1 MLAHKGA
8 AVKLTSPSDLM
19 VYNKLIEYKSKIHS
33 CQEKAYKLQIQTNT
47 WGVLVIEKIYYGN
60 ALP

>member
-1 MLAHKGA
+1 MLARKGA

-47 WGVLVIEKIYYGN
+47 WGI
-60 ALP
+60 

>member
-1 MLAHKGA
+1 MLARKGA

-47 WGVLVIEKIYYGN
+47 WGVELRKYIMVMHYHN
-60 ALP
+60 